1 MMRVENVEIYSDE
14 TNMAVLRHPGRRS
27 PGVLIQGDDLHA
39 LCRLADKVCSDA
51 GKSEPRYADL
61 NRLRNA
67 LWSRL
72 NHYKTV
78 LVEHEIPVP
87 FSEEGF

>member
-1 MMRVENVEIYSDE
+1 MHVEPVEIYSDE
-14 TNMAVLRHPGRRS
+14 TNMAVLRHSSRRF
-27 PGVLIQGDDLHA
+27 PGVLIQGDDLYSLCWLA
-39 LCRLADKVCSDA
+39 DEACRLQAKNDP
-51 GKSEPRYADL
+51 GYAEL

-78 LVEHEIPVP
+78 LVEHQIPLP
-87 FSEEGF
+87 FSEAGC